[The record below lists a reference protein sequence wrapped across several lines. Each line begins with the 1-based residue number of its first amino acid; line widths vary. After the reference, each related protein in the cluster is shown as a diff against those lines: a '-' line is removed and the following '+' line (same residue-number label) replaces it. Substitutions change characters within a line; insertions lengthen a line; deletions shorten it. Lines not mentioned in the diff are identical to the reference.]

1 MKQKKSLDTSGR
13 TIALK
18 TLEIN
23 LSRCREGGYF
33 NNWQRI
39 REVVRIS
46 KNSIPTTIPIGH
58 NNYIPLNYFKDFFR
72 AIPSELWCNS
82 PVFYYNIEKL
92 CWDALGFLGEKIHK
106 SNVRTKYLQLCFM
119 KVGLDINDTL
129 NNEEPIF
136 LKYKNNKERFIAA
149 IDYLNKNL
157 SKEQLI
163 QILNKS
169 KKLSDERYVT
179 NS

>member
-1 MKQKKSLDTSGR
+1 MTQKKSLDISMR

-18 TLEIN
+18 TLETN
-23 LSRCREGGYF
+23 LSRCREEGYF

-46 KNSIPTTIPIGH
+46 KNSIPTIIPIGI
-58 NNYIPLNYFKDFFR
+58 NNHIPIDYFIDFFKSV
-72 AIPSELWCNS
+72 PLELWCDN
-82 PVFYYNIEKL
+82 PVFYYNIDKL
-92 CWDALGFLGEKIHK
+92 CWDALGFLGEKIHR
-106 SNVRTKYLQLCFM
+106 SNVRTKYLQLCFD

-129 NNEEPIF
+129 NNEEPMF
-136 LKYKNNKERFIAA
+136 LKHKNNKTRFIAA
-149 IDYLNKNL
+149 LKYLKDNL
-157 SKEQLI
+157 SKNELI
-163 QILNKS
+163 QLLSKA